1 MKGEIFGKKYGE
13 KMGVGE
19 NKVREKKSIWEK
31 ESKIDKET
39 NKLNKN
45 KWKEQTLKQNI
56 KTSDGEKAGIYETGG
71 EELYLGKV
79 NVTKNG
85 NLKTVES
92 NIGKRKNELEKGK
105 MGDEGINR
113 GGESKGEGNK
123 ENGGMKCLDRGKNV
137 KVVGEKRNGRKG
149 EGD

>member
-1 MKGEIFGKKYGE
+1 M
-13 KMGVGE
+13 
-19 NKVREKKSIWEK
+19 
-31 ESKIDKET
+31 
-39 NKLNKN
+39 
-45 KWKEQTLKQNI
+45 
-56 KTSDGEKAGIYETGG
+56 
-71 EELYLGKV
+71 YLGKV